1 MSEVMVNGL
10 RGVWVE
16 RDGGEEIRGLELQRE
31 RTRVSVSKVRCTVV
45 YLALAMKIARV
56 TVRVD

>member
-1 MSEVMVNGL
+1 MVNGL